1 MAATTS
7 RSSAPAGAPAP
18 ATRLPRGIYAI
29 GATSLLN
36 DAASE
41 MIYPLL
47 PAFLT
52 SVLGAGAATLGVI
65 EGSADALS
73 SLLKLVSG
81 HLSDRGDRR
90 KPLVV
95 LGYVIAGLARP
106 LVAFA
111 RGAGFVLA
119 VRLVDRTGK
128 GLRASPR
135 DALIG
140 DLAPPGLHGRA
151 YGVHEAM
158 DHAGAVIGPLV
169 AYGLLALGLPLR
181 RVFLLS
187 AIPALAACLV
197 VALVVREA
205 PRRRAARAAVAE
217 APGPVLSR
225 PFIGYLAAVVLF
237 ALGNS
242 SDAFLLLRAQ
252 DAGVPVAA
260 APLLWSLHHVV
271 KSAIS
276 PSGGALAD
284 RVGRRPALALG
295 WLVYSAIY
303 AGFAFATGAAA
314 IATLFVVY
322 GLHFALVGGAQK
334 ALVAEIVPPAA
345 RARGF
350 GAYHLCVGLAA
361 LPASLIFGLL
371 YQRLGAPAAFL
382 TGSGLALGAVLVLPL
397 SRRGN
402 VTAGERS
409 VSGP

>member
-1 MAATTS
+1 VS
-7 RSSAPAGAPAP
+7 EAPAK
-18 ATRLPRGIYAI
+18 LPRDVYAL

-52 SVLGAGAATLGVI
+52 SVLGVGAATLGII

-81 HLSDRGDRR
+81 HLSDRGGRR

-95 LGYVIAGLARP
+95 GGYVIAGLARP

-111 RGAGFVLA
+111 RSAGFVLA
-119 VRLVDRTGK
+119 VRLVDRVGK

-140 DLAPPGLHGRA
+140 DVAPPELHGRA
-151 YGVHEAM
+151 FGVHEGM
-158 DHAGAVIGPLV
+158 DHAGAVIGPLMAYALLGAGV
-169 AYGLLALGLPLR
+169 ALR
-181 RVFLLS
+181 HVFLL
-187 AIPALAACLV
+187 AALPALAACLV
-197 VALVVREA
+197 VAVVVREPPPRPRPAAPA
-205 PRRRAARAAVAE
+205 PR
-217 APGPVLSR
+217 APLRVVLSR
-225 PFIGYLAAVVLF
+225 PFLGYLGAVALF

-252 DAGVPVAA
+252 DAGVPVQA

-271 KSAIS
+271 KAAIS

-284 RVGRRPALALG
+284 RIGHRRALALG
-295 WLVYSAIY
+295 WLVYAGIY
-303 AGFAFATGAAA
+303 AGFAFASGAAA
-314 IATLFVVY
+314 IAGLFVVY

-334 ALVAEIVPPAA
+334 ALVARLVPLEA
-345 RARGF
+345 RGRGF
-350 GAYHLCVGLAA
+350 GLYHLTVGVAA
-361 LPASLIFGLL
+361 LPASLLFGLL
-371 YQRLGAPAAFL
+371 YQSFGARTAFL
-382 TGSGLALGAVLVLPL
+382 CGAALALAAVLLLPL
-397 SRRGN
+397 SRRG
-402 VTAGERS
+402 GGS
-409 VSGP
+409 VSPPTRDDIVSAPR

>member
-1 MAATTS
+1 VPAV
-7 RSSAPAGAPAP
+7 SAK
-18 ATRLPRGIYAI
+18 LPRGVYAL

-52 SVLGAGAATLGVI
+52 SVLGAGAATLGII

-81 HLSDRGDRR
+81 HLSDRGGRR

-95 LGYVIAGLARP
+95 AGYVIAGLARP

-128 GLRASPR
+128 GLRSSPR

-140 DLAPPGLHGRA
+140 DLVRPEQYGRA

-158 DHAGAVIGPLV
+158 DHAGAVVGPLV
-169 AYGLLALGLPLR
+169 AYALLGAGVAMR
-181 RVFLLS
+181 NVFLLS

-197 VALVVREA
+197 VGLVVREGPRPSA
-205 PRRRAARAAVAE
+205 PRPAKVAL
-217 APGPVLSR
+217 PVPRPKDDGPRLMS
-225 PFIGYLAAVVLF
+225 PAFAGYLAAVVLF

-252 DAGVPVAA
+252 DAGVPVRA
-260 APLLWSLHHVV
+260 APLLWALHHVV
-271 KSAIS
+271 KASIA
-276 PSGGALAD
+276 PAGGALAD
-284 RVGRRPALALG
+284 RIGHRQALTMG
-295 WLVYSAIY
+295 WLVYAAIY
-303 AGFAFATGAAA
+303 AGFAFASGGLS
-314 IATLFVVY
+314 IASLFVAY

-334 ALVAEIVPPAA
+334 ALVAQLVPPEV

-350 GAYHLCVGLAA
+350 GAYHLCVGVAA
-361 LPASLIFGLL
+361 LPASLLFGLL
-371 YQRLGAPAAFL
+371 YQKLGARVAFL
-382 TGSGLALGAVLVLPL
+382 TGAALALAAVMLLPL
-397 SRRGN
+397 SRVR
-402 VTAGERS
+402 R
-409 VSGP
+409 PR